1 MCVSGIAMHPSC
13 VRVVSVLALMLNV
26 VGWNLEAHQCER
38 EHEHPRE
45 RRYLL
50 LGISRI
56 AIFNLEQEKNFVQ
69 QPSTNSTSCV

>member
-13 VRVVSVLALMLNV
+13 VSHKCACSHAQCGR
-26 VGWNLEAHQCER
+26 LEVHECER
-38 EHEHPRE
+38 EREHPRE

-50 LGISRI
+50 LGISRT